1 MGPVLDT
8 LVELRYSRKSR
19 CNRFN
24 LIRQVMLDRQLA
36 QYRQLATTPTL
47 RESNEF

>member
-8 LVELRYSRKSR
+8 LTELRYSRKSC
-19 CNRFN
+19 CNRFS
-24 LIRQVMLDRQLA
+24 LVRQGILDRQLA